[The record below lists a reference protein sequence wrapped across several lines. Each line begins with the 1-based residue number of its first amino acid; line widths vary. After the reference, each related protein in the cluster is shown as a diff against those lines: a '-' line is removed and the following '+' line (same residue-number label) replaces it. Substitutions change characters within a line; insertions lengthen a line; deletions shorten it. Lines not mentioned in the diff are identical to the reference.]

1 MLNAGFRLSTYS
13 CRYTVQECVKL
24 GCLIDK
30 ASKLLCIWVCVTP
43 KQKQIWSRSERSQNN
58 VSLCVRVYAYVWSC
72 VCREI
77 SKYYGRFC
85 CMFTSWISVYVCA
98 STLYVWEPP
107 PPKDLQRFITCCTYT
122 YLSPWRHARSLVH
135 NKHAHTASG
144 EHVCDLEGDNS
155 VARPHRRQLSTE

>member
-30 ASKLLCIWVCVTP
+30 ASKLLCVWVCV
-43 KQKQIWSRSERSQNN
+43 WHRSKNRYEAGRKE
-58 VSLCVRVYAYVWSC
+58 VRTMCLCVCGCTRMSGVVSAEKYLNIMEDFV
-72 VCREI
+72 VCLRLE
-77 SKYYGRFC
+77 SLY
-85 CMFTSWISVYVCA
+85 MCA
-98 STLYVWEPP
+98 RPLYMSASP

-135 NKHAHTASG
+135 NKHAYTASG
-144 EHVCDLEGDNS
+144 ERVCDLEGDNS